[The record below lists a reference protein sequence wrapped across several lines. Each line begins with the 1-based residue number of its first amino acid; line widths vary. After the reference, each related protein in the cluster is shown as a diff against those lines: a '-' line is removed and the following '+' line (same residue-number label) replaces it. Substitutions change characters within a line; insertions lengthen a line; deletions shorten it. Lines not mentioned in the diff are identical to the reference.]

1 MSRLLGHR
9 PSPAMVVALL
19 ALSIAMAG
27 TSYAAFQLP
36 ANSVVSKQTQANA
49 VAAAPCDR
57 GGATVVRASRQAV
70 VVRWRVHNNWHHY
83 WACLR
88 STRRAVLVGFA
99 GYQNPDAFDEYV
111 LDESKFSLGGRFV
124 AVVSVICGEGCPS
137 ESVDVYD
144 LRSRRRVRS
153 TQLDNYTAIAKVLLG
168 TRGALVLVVDD
179 GERRRI
185 EVRGSRGF
193 TVVTQG
199 PRKHIPVASM
209 RVHGNL
215 LRWRQAGMEHSFRM
229 R

>member
-1 MSRLLGHR
+1 
-9 PSPAMVVALL
+9 MVVALL

-27 TSYAAFQLP
+27 ISYAAIQLP
-36 ANSVVSKQTQANA
+36 ANSVASKQTQANA

-70 VVRWRVHNNWHHY
+70 VVRWRANENRRHY

-88 STRRAVLVGFA
+88 STRRAVLLGFD
-99 GYQNPDAFDEYV
+99 GYQGADEYV
-111 LDESKFSLGGRFV
+111 LSNFSLGGRFV
-124 AVVSVICGEGCPS
+124 AAVNYSCLEGCGS
-137 ESVDVYD
+137 EQVAVFD

-153 TQLDNYTAIAKVLLG
+153 LNLGETWDHAAKVLLG
-168 TRGALVLVVDD
+168 TRGAVVLVEAESARV
-179 GERRRI
+179 GARRRI
-185 EVRGSRGF
+185 RVRDSRGW

-199 PRKHIPVASM
+199 PPKHIPLAST